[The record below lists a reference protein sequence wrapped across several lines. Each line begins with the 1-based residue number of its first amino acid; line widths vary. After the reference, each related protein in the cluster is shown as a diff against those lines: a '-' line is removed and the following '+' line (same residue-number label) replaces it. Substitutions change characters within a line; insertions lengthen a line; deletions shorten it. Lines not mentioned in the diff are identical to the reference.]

1 MKKTEF
7 YTMIRDRETQ
17 KVCAALVRGYTDG
30 TFWYY
35 RDAECEEW
43 FAVHPMVGLSVARGD
58 TLHEAVSRAYEP
70 DRLKMINEEI
80 DKHGAVMSAEYAEAV
95 FVAKEAL

>member
-17 KVCAALVRGYTDG
+17 KICAALVRGYTDG
-30 TFWYY
+30 TFLYY
-35 RDAECEEW
+35 RNAECKTW
-43 FAVHPMVGLSVARGD
+43 HAVHPMVGLSVARGD
-58 TLHEAVSRAYEP
+58 TLHDATSRAYEP

-80 DKHGAVMSAEYAEAV
+80 DKHGAIMSADYAEAI
-95 FVAKEAL
+95 FVAQEVL

>member
-1 MKKTEF
+1 MKKIEF
-7 YTMIRDRETQ
+7 YTMIRDRKTQ
-17 KVCAALVRGYTDG
+17 KIRASLVKGYTDG
-30 TFWYY
+30 TFRYY
-35 RDAECEEW
+35 RDAEREEW

-80 DKHGAVMSAEYAEAV
+80 DKHGAIMSADYAEAI